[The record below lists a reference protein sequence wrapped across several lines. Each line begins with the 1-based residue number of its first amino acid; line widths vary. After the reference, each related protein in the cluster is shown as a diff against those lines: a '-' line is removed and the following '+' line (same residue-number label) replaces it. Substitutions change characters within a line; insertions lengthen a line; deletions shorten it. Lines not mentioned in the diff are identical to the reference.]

1 MCDYPGCTK
10 SFTQSGQ
17 MKTHQRLHTG
27 ERPFICAVPACE
39 MRFTHANRHCPV
51 HVNAVLKR
59 DDKFVVKMTPEQNE
73 EVLQWLE
80 KYRAEREDKS
90 TPTRKTPQRSRTTP
104 GSAGNGQSSSG
115 GGGGALPSVS
125 YHKEN
130 QPHTPIQDRSMGG
143 GSSSSSKCGGG
154 DEELISSSTQSLK
167 RHPQNDENEC
177 PVTPTTP
184 SKNPYKS
191 RKGLMV
197 ELDMNAG
204 LAMSPLAPLKMKPQP
219 KLIQWQE
226 PLSQGEEEDEDDDD
240 AENGQRIG
248 NYYVHENHHQQV
260 VQTQQRQQQP
270 QNRLKER
277 ETRIYSPSKGSPS
290 KRATMKH
297 QGSSSSTF
305 NPKKKWLREACMEDS
320 AKPLEMGNG
329 ACGEASVLGSPQKL
343 QIKSM
348 NLLRP
353 TVLMLASKDKQI
365 PLNGDGPSIPPA
377 SPRDTIENNRR
388 WLGKMALM
396 QLAAESGH
404 EKTATTTRDGGVSS
418 SLSTSGSQIMPQLPP
433 NGIQGLPQNG
443 AFNDF
448 PEYTQL

>member
-51 HVNAVLKR
+51 HINAVLKR

-73 EVLQWLE
+73 EVLLWLQ

-90 TPTRKTPQRSRTTP
+90 TPTRKTPQRSRITP
-104 GSAGNGQSSSG
+104 GKSTPASASQITSTQ
-115 GGGGALPSVS
+115 
-125 YHKEN
+125 KEN
-130 QPHTPIQDRSMGG
+130 LPHTPVQDRSTYSGG
-143 GSSSSSKCGGG
+143 QVAATKGNGEE
-154 DEELISSSTQSLK
+154 DEEEDEFISSSTGGSCSSSNGGVGGGGLK

-177 PVTPTTP
+177 PMTPTTP
-184 SKNPYKS
+184 SKNNPYKS
-191 RKGLMV
+191 RKGLMT

-219 KLIQWQE
+219 KQIQWQE
-226 PLSQGEEEDEDDDD
+226 PLSQGEEEEEEEDELGGVCH
-240 AENGQRIG
+240 GQRLR
-248 NYYVHENHHQQV
+248 NYYLNEQNHHHQHHPL
-260 VQTQQRQQQP
+260 TQSPRRIKEKE
-270 QNRLKER
+270 NRG
-277 ETRIYSPSKGSPS
+277 YHSPSKKNALRQNGNSP
-290 KRATMKH
+290 A
-297 QGSSSSTF
+297 STF
-305 NPKKKWLREACMEDS
+305 NPKKKWLREACMEDL
-320 AKPLEMGNG
+320 AKPLDVCGGDGN
-329 ACGEASVLGSPQKL
+329 SVLGSPQKL

-353 TVLMLASKDKQI
+353 TVLMLASKDKLI
-365 PLNGDGPSIPPA
+365 PLNGNQAQPAQVQVQPPEVE
-377 SPRDTIENNRR
+377 SNRSR

-396 QLAAESGH
+396 QLATEEAAAEKRAREERTASGQGH
-404 EKTATTTRDGGVSS
+404 LVTTAGG
-418 SLSTSGSQIMPQLPP
+418 SGGDL
-433 NGIQGLPQNG
+433 
-443 AFNDF
+443 

>member
-1 MCDYPGCTK
+1 
-10 SFTQSGQ
+10 

-73 EVLQWLE
+73 EVLVWLE

-90 TPTRKTPQRSRTTP
+90 TPTRKTPQRSRANTPSGTPSTHVQTPTT
-104 GSAGNGQSSSG
+104 STSSTFASSEDLHNNNNSINNNNHL
-115 GGGGALPSVS
+115 AE
-125 YHKEN
+125 K
-130 QPHTPIQDRSMGG
+130 D
-143 GSSSSSKCGGG
+143 SSSSS
-154 DEELISSSTQSLK
+154 SSSTNGSNATEK
-167 RHPQNDENEC
+167 RPNDENEC
-177 PVTPTTP
+177 PMTPTTP

-226 PLSQGEEEDEDDDD
+226 PLSQGEDEDD
-240 AENGQRIG
+240 EEPPQR
-248 NYYVHENHHQQV
+248 NYYVPEKVKTPQKSRQKEN
-260 VQTQQRQQQP
+260 RQF
-270 QNRLKER
+270 
-277 ETRIYSPSKGSPS
+277 SPSKKSL
-290 KRATMKH
+290 MK
-297 QGSSSSTF
+297 QGAGVSTF
-305 NPKKKWLREACMEDS
+305 NPKKKWLREACMEDL
-320 AKPLEMGNG
+320 AKPLDG
-329 ACGEASVLGSPQKL
+329 GEGVLGSPQKL

-365 PLNGDGPSIPPA
+365 PLGSSNGSNGFVAGDSLPVAEVGA
-377 SPRDTIENNRR
+377 TAETNRR

-396 QLAAESGH
+396 QLAQGDAL
-404 EKTATTTRDGGVSS
+404 TQ
-418 SLSTSGSQIMPQLPP
+418 STPVAPPQL
-433 NGIQGLPQNG
+433 NGGYGVHSTTGDL
-443 AFNDF
+443 